1 MPQVLRTHGMDG
13 TLRSRASLPKPRI
26 PLPRREPASKLSHPP
41 TIWRGRSSGISWSQY
56 LLCWISQALISAHPR
71 RHRAVIPSRW
81 GHLPGRLLVQ
91 VAMDKESAKRAGRK
105 VSP

>member
-13 TLRSRASLPKPRI
+13 TLGSRASFPKPRI
-26 PLPRREPASKLSHPP
+26 PLPRREPASKLPHPQL
-41 TIWRGRSSGISWSQY
+41 SGGDSLAISWSQY
-56 LLCWISQALISAHPR
+56 LLCWISQALISAHLR

-81 GHLPGRLLVQ
+81 GHLPGGLLGQ
-91 VAMDKESAKRAGRK
+91 VAMDKESAKRARRK